1 MSSFGKRVDGPGG
14 RRRTNR
20 NSVRL
25 LGSATTLQGSR
36 SVLVE
41 DLCPTGA
48 KLTGRGLPPTG
59 KEVLV
64 RAGNLK
70 AFGRVAWVESDQCG
84 VVFETAPDGLC

>member
-1 MSSFGKRVDGPGG
+1 MSTFGKRVDGPGG
-14 RRRTNR
+14 RRRSNR

-48 KLTGRGLPPTG
+48 KLTGRGLPQTG

-64 RAGNLK
+64 RAGDLR
-70 AFGRVAWVESDQCG
+70 AFGRVAWAESDQCG
-84 VVFETAPDGLC
+84 VMFEGDGWRD